1 MTRVIDF
8 PVGQREDSPSE
19 ASDLGGIMGQKR
31 RPGLR
36 PLDRST
42 TSSGGGSPDALSAE
56 ELRVLRQRL
65 ASSFYES
72 EDVVEVIA
80 EAVRREMDGDQAP
93 S

>member
-19 ASDLGGIMGQKR
+19 GSDLGGIMS
-31 RPGLR
+31 RPF
-36 PLDRST
+36 DRSA
-42 TSSGGGSPDALSAE
+42 TSSGSGSPDALSAE
-56 ELRVLRQRL
+56 ALRALRQRL
-65 ASSFYES
+65 ASGFYES